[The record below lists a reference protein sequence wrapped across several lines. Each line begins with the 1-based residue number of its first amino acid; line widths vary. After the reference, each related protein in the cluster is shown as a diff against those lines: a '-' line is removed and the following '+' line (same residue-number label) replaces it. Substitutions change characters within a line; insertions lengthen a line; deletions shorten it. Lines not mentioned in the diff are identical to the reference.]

1 MLSGTFIQDV
11 PFLVVR
17 VWAAAVISES
27 HASGP
32 GFSLLYAL
40 LLKSCCTVFSAAV
53 ALVIS
58 QSPSPDDRDLES
70 NGQARYRGLVRRRSG
85 SLTADGLVQ
94 QIPDN
99 DADADDEHF
108 V

>member
-17 VWAAAVISES
+17 LWTAAVIGDSR
-27 HASGP
+27 ASGP

-40 LLKSCCTVFSAAV
+40 LLKSGSAV
-53 ALVIS
+53 AAAAIALVVT
-58 QSPSPDDRDLES
+58 PSPAAGERDLEPD
-70 NGQARYRGLVRRRSG
+70 GQLRYRGLVRRRSG
-85 SLTADGLVQ
+85 SQTADGLVQ
-94 QIPDN
+94 QLPDN
-99 DADADDEHF
+99 DADDDEHF